1 MSDNNQVSQNPE
13 AIQAIVPTWSFVSLA
28 QGGQDPEPPLD
39 VDLQVV
45 DPAIIRIGNIEV
57 SSSHFESTVD
67 LQVSGNIQATV
78 AVPLHLPVPASVL
91 QSSIAVE
98 LQVSASV
105 SISQHLFTFTVIHSH
120 GS

>member
-1 MSDNNQVSQNPE
+1 MSDNNQVSQSPE
-13 AIQAIVPTWSFVSLA
+13 AIQVNVPTWSFVSLA
-28 QGGQDPEPPLD
+28 QGGQDPEPPLE
-39 VDLQVV
+39 VDLQVA

-57 SSSHFESTVD
+57 ASSNFESTVD

-78 AVPLHLPVPASVL
+78 AAPLHLPVPASVP
-91 QSSIAVE
+91 QSSIAVG

-105 SISQHLFTFTVIHSH
+105 SIGQHLFTFTVIHSH